1 MASRIALLV
10 PGFAL
15 ALASALLLPQAARA
29 DIVPPDLAAC
39 GGKARGDACEDGGQ
53 PGTCQPDRCS
63 KLDYSNGTP
72 PSSVDYDCIKC
83 VAGAPTPAA
92 AATTTP
98 TPATAPATAPTTA
111 PTPIAPGPK
120 AASGC
125 TIAGD
130 GGGLMLALLLLATT
144 GYRRSRR
151 PVVAG

>member
-15 ALASALLLPQAARA
+15 ALASSLLLPQAARA

-39 GGKARGDACEDGGQ
+39 GGKAKGDACEDGGQ

-98 TPATAPATAPTTA
+98 TPATAP
-111 PTPIAPGPK
+111 TPIAPGPK

-125 TIAGD
+125 TVAGD
-130 GGGLMLALLLLATT
+130 GGGLMLALLLLLATT